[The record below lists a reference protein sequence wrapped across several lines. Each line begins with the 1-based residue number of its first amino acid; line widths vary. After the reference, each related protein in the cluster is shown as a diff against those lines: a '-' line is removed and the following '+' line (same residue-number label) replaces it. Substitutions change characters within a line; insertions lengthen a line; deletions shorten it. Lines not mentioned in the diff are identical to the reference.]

1 MKNGKIIALS
11 AISSALCTILLVIGA
26 YFPTLDLSCLFM
38 ASLAVTLPL
47 SKNSYKGAILTYFAS
62 LLLALIFA
70 SSNFT
75 VIVCF
80 ALFFGLH
87 PILNYYLISKN
98 KKPINI
104 FTIVKVLWFT
114 ALLYVMYYL
123 LNMFVDVSDYLKD
136 VAIYVLFIGGVI
148 IGFIYDVAFMRIQ
161 KMTLIIMKRLKL

>member
-1 MKNGKIIALS
+1 MF
-11 AISSALCTILLVIGA
+11 C
-26 YFPTLDLSCLFM
+26 P
-38 ASLAVTLPL
+38 
-47 SKNSYKGAILTYFAS
+47 
-62 LLLALIFA
+62 
-70 SSNFT
+70 
-75 VIVCF
+75 
-80 ALFFGLH
+80 FFGLH